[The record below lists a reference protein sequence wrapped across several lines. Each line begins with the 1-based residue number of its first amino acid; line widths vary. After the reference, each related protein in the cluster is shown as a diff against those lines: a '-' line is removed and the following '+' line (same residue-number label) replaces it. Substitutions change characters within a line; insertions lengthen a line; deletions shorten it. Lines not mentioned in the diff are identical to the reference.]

1 MHDECER
8 LASEMIGRFLGWTPE
23 EVAEDASHDVED
35 CAALLRVYGERRE
48 RAGREAA
55 AVVCDE
61 VYREYGE
68 AVRSTD
74 TPAGH
79 EAMKN
84 KAAGAGEC
92 ACRIRGGP
100 ESTP

>member
-1 MHDECER
+1 MNDDDADIDE
-8 LASEMIGRFLGWTPE
+8 AQAVTDDVI
-23 EVAEDASHDVED
+23 EVLKLPKGSL
-35 CAALLRVYGERRE
+35 AALGKILAYGERRE